1 MRQFTYIFRAEF
13 CKFKGEFKK
22 YYLDSFGD
30 IIAYVVLFCGIFFTV
45 FKDYEWSNEA
55 FFQLIMGL
63 FVWYIAI
70 GAIANFT
77 FILQEEM
84 ELGTL
89 EQVYL
94 TRSPIMKILIGRAL
108 GSFTFDFLSGLI
120 LSICTGFAISIF
132 TKNYSFSVLN
142 LNISWISL
150 FLTMVLTMVG
160 IYGFAFILAGI
171 SLVYKRISAIVGVLN
186 NIFLFFT
193 GITIASTFPPILEG
207 ISKVLPITWGIL
219 NLKAII
225 LNGYSLQDLVTKPLF
240 LFLCLNSFL
249 YLVVGITTFKYLEA
263 YCRRKGTLGHY

>member
-1 MRQFTYIFRAEF
+1 MRQFVYIFRAEF

-22 YYLDSFGD
+22 YYIDSFGD
-30 IIAYVVLFCGIFFTV
+30 IVAYIVLFCGIFFTV

-89 EQVYL
+89 EQIYL

-108 GSFTFDFLSGLI
+108 GSFIFDLLSGII
-120 LSICTGFAISIF
+120 LSLGTGIAISVF
-132 TKNYSFSVLN
+132 TKQYSFSVFT

-150 FLTMVLTMVG
+150 VIVMILTMIG

-193 GITIASTFPPILEG
+193 GITIASSFPPLLEG
-207 ISKVLPITWGIL
+207 ISKVLPITWGII

-225 LNGYSLQDLVTKPLF
+225 LSKYSFQELITNSSF
-240 LFLCLNSFL
+240 TFLCLNSFL
-249 YLVVGITTFKYLEA
+249 YLLVGITTFKYLEA

>member
-1 MRQFTYIFRAEF
+1 MGQFIYIFRAEF
-13 CKFKGEFKK
+13 CKFKGEFKR
-22 YYLDSFGD
+22 YYIDSFGD

-45 FKDYEWSNEA
+45 FKEYEWSNEA
-55 FFQLIMGL
+55 FFQLILGL

-89 EQVYL
+89 EQIYL
-94 TRSPIMKILIGRAL
+94 TRSPIIKILIGRAL
-108 GSFTFDFLSGLI
+108 GSFAFDLLSGII
-120 LSICTGFAISIF
+120 LSLCTAIAISLF
-132 TKNYSFSVLN
+132 TKKYFFSILTLN
-142 LNISWISL
+142 VSWISL
-150 FLTMVLTMVG
+150 VIVMILIMLG
-160 IYGFAFILAGI
+160 IYGFSFILAGI

-193 GITIASTFPPILEG
+193 GITIASSFPPILEG
-207 ISKVLPITWGIL
+207 ISKILPITWGII

-225 LNGYSLQDLVTKPLF
+225 LEKYSLQEVITNSSF
-240 LFLCLNSFL
+240 MFLCLNSFL
-249 YLVVGITTFKYLEA
+249 YIIIGISSFKYLEA